1 MEKKISTVLKEK
13 RIEAG
18 LTQQQVASQLGY
30 SSPQFISNWERGISH
45 PPIET
50 LKQIGKLYGISGE
63 ELYEAMV
70 FTSIE
75 DVKKS
80 LRAKFNNSDKKFRTF

>member
-1 MEKKISTVLKEK
+1 MDKKLSIFIKEK

-18 LTQQQVASQLGY
+18 LTQQQVASHLGY

-50 LKQIGKLYGISGE
+50 LKQIGKLYGIPAE
-63 ELYEAMV
+63 ELYDV
-70 FTSIE
+70 LLYTSIE

-80 LRAKFNNSDKKFRTF
+80 LRAKFNNSDKKFRSF